1 MTDVERRFE
10 ELFDDLRRG
19 ARRAVG
25 ARARES
31 RAEREHWL
39 RVAADMRLAADE
51 LERVVT
57 RGDPAPPAATVDAP
71 APALVT
77 PVPVVS
83 AHAQERFAIVG
94 ASAPVV
100 RMLALVDRLAAAD
113 VPVLVRGETGSG
125 KEGVARR
132 LHSKSARA
140 KGPFVAV
147 DCGAIPA
154 TLIESELFGHV
165 RGAFTGAERD
175 RPGHFVSA
183 HGGTLLLDEIGEL
196 PVDLQPKLL
205 RVLQDGEVRPVGGS
219 SSRKVDVRV
228 VAATNRD
235 LEKACREGRFRSD
248 LYYRLAVVEVQV
260 PSLRERLDDLP
271 LLVDHFVR
279 RISSE
284 MGREPVA
291 VEPDALAALARHRWP
306 GNVRELENVL
316 RRALALSNGPLT
328 PASFEGAFV

>member
-10 ELFDDLRRG
+10 ELFDELRRG
-19 ARRAVG
+19 ARRATG
-25 ARARES
+25 ARARDA

-39 RVAADMRLAADE
+39 RVAADLRRAADE

-57 RGDPAPPAATVDAP
+57 RGDALLAASASEPAAAAAAVPASLAP
-71 APALVT
+71 A
-77 PVPVVS
+77 S
-83 AHAQERFAIVG
+83 APERFAIVG
-94 ASAPVV
+94 ASAPIV

-248 LYYRLAVVEVQV
+248 LYYRLAVVEVLV

-284 MGREPVA
+284 MGRAPVA
-291 VEPDALAALARHRWP
+291 VEPAVLTLLAAHRWP

-328 PASFEGAFV
+328 PAAFEGAFV